1 MFQGVKGCAID
12 QETSELPRFSTQ
24 SEATRIAIETRTW
37 HFAVSVFPKKS
48 IASVCSDPAGVH
60 GELQDMNSFLSP
72 GMRLMGRVGFARK
85 FQVLF
90 LLFILPLAGSAWFI
104 TKDYRN
110 KLEVISGEQSGV
122 RQLLALDDLNV
133 ELSAQRDHAARW
145 KAADILREPT
155 PAAREAMAG
164 VDAGIP
170 RITKALQGV
179 NAVLVQESA
188 PADTMARYK
197 ALQAAVT
204 GLDTASLRTV
214 GWWPDGYDRFTT
226 VLNLVQALRE
236 QIAMDSGLILDPWL
250 ETYMLMQLSTQQ
262 VPDLIERIG
271 RLSSVG
277 QTSVASG
284 QFSLQSRL
292 QMRDLRGR
300 IDDSKEQM
308 NKAASLLLSKLPEQ
322 LRPWADTYAGV
333 KQVLESELKV
343 IDDGVF
349 GGSIKLKPEEF
360 EKSIDTLTNST
371 SGLRK
376 HSLESLNGRLDYY
389 HESSNM
395 EFIPL
400 AVVFCVLV
408 AMAMYLFA
416 CLQSSI
422 RNSARGITTLAES
435 LRDGNL
441 CVEVAVQGRDEL
453 AAISKA
459 LNVAVVQLRTSLL
472 GVNQET
478 LRVGDAVLTLTA
490 QSSGTLNEVEDQ
502 QQQISQI
509 ATAATELAAT
519 SQGVA
524 RSCEQASESARHTR
538 HIAEQSS
545 QDSQR
550 TTDSIQQ
557 LNQRLTETAAA
568 LGRVSEQGQQIQSV
582 VDAIRGI
589 AEQTNLLALN
599 AAIEAAR
606 AGEQGRGFA
615 VVADEVRSL
624 SQRTQASTAQIA
636 GTVDSLRSTV
646 TQAVNLME
654 AACGQAVND
663 AQSVTGL
670 GVRLGEIATA
680 VQGVADTLAQISTA
694 VEEQASTAD
703 EVSSN
708 IQQVDQAAG
717 RLLEGARA
725 VNQAADTLSQG
736 SRALNDNTARFRLG

>member
-1 MFQGVKGCAID
+1 MSG
-12 QETSELPRFSTQ
+12 L
-24 SEATRIAIETRTW
+24 
-37 HFAVSVFPKKS
+37 
-48 IASVCSDPAGVH
+48 
-60 GELQDMNSFLSP
+60 LSP
-72 GMRLMGRVGFARK
+72 GMRLMGHFGFARK

-90 LLFILPLAGSAWFI
+90 LLFMLPLVGSVWMIAQ
-104 TKDYRN
+104 DYRN
-110 KLEVISGEQSGV
+110 KLAVITGEQSGV
-122 RQLLALDDLNV
+122 RQLLVLDDLDF
-133 ELSAQRDHAARW
+133 ELSTQRDNAARW

-155 PAAREAMAG
+155 PAAKAAIAKL
-164 VDAGIP
+164 DANVSKISQ
-170 RITKALQGV
+170 ALD
-179 NAVLVQESA
+179 AVGAKLAQEDA
-188 PADTMARYK
+188 TAETMERYR
-197 ALQAAVT
+197 ALQASVK
-204 GLDTASLRTV
+204 GLDSASLRTV
-214 GWWPDGYDRFTT
+214 GWWPDGYDRFTASLSLT
-226 VLNLVQALRE
+226 QALRE

-262 VPDLIERIG
+262 MPDLIERIG
-271 RLSSVG
+271 RMASIG
-277 QTSVASG
+277 QTSVATG

-300 IDDSKEQM
+300 IDDAKDQM
-308 NKAASLLLSKLPEQ
+308 HKAGNLLLSKLPPE
-322 LRPWADTYAGV
+322 LEPWAV
-333 KQVLESELKV
+333 KYKATSAMLDAELKV
-343 IDDGVF
+343 LDEGVF

-360 EKSIDTLTNST
+360 ERSIDALL
-371 SGLRK
+371 GGMAQLRK
-376 HSLESLNGRLDYY
+376 QSLVSLNDRLEYY
-389 HESSNM
+389 RDTSNM
-395 EFIPL
+395 QFIPMAVAFGVLLL
-400 AVVFCVLV
+400 AAL
-408 AMAMYLFA
+408 YLFV

-422 RNSARGITTLAES
+422 RRSASGITTLAES

-441 CVEVAVQGRDEL
+441 CVEVSVQGRDEL

-472 GVNQET
+472 GVNHET
-478 LRVGDAVLTLTA
+478 RQLGDAVLTLNT
-490 QSSGTLNEVEDQ
+490 QSNGTLSEVEEQ
-502 QQQISQI
+502 QYQISQI
-509 ATAATELAAT
+509 AAAATELAAT

-524 RSCEQASESARHTR
+524 RSCEQASDSARQTR
-538 HIAEQSS
+538 KIAEESS
-545 QDSQR
+545 RDSRR

-557 LNQRLTETAAA
+557 LNQRLTDTAAA

-624 SQRTQASTAQIA
+624 SQRTQASTAEIA

-670 GVRLGEIATA
+670 GLRLGEIASA
-680 VQGVADTLAQISTA
+680 VQGVTDTLVQISTA

-703 EVSSN
+703 EVSNN

-725 VNQAADTLSQG
+725 VNQAADTLSKG
-736 SRALNDNTARFRLG
+736 SRALNDNTARFQLG

>member
-1 MFQGVKGCAID
+1 
-12 QETSELPRFSTQ
+12 
-24 SEATRIAIETRTW
+24 
-37 HFAVSVFPKKS
+37 
-48 IASVCSDPAGVH
+48 
-60 GELQDMNSFLSP
+60 MNSILSP
-72 GMRLMGRVGFARK
+72 GMRLMGHFGFARK
-85 FQVLF
+85 FQLLF
-90 LLFILPLAGSAWFI
+90 LLFMLPLVGSGWVIA
-104 TKDYRN
+104 TDYRN
-110 KLEVISGEQSGV
+110 KLAVISGEQSGV

-133 ELSAQRDHAARW
+133 ELAAQRDHAARW
-145 KAADILREPT
+145 KAADILKEPT
-155 PAAREAMAG
+155 PEAKAAMAS
-164 VDAGIP
+164 VDAGNP
-170 RITKALQGV
+170 RIAKALENLGAAL
-179 NAVLVQESA
+179 NAESA
-188 PADTMARYK
+188 PADTMNRYK
-197 ALQAAVT
+197 TLQASVA
-204 GLDTASLRTV
+204 GMDTASLRTV

-226 VLNLVQALRE
+226 ALSNVQALRE

-271 RLSSVG
+271 RMSSIG

-292 QMRDLRGR
+292 QMRDLRSR
-300 IDDSKEQM
+300 IDDAKDQM
-308 NKAASLLLSKLPEQ
+308 HKAGALLMSKLPAQ
-322 LRPWADTYAGV
+322 MQPWADQYSQVT
-333 KQVLESELKV
+333 QVLNTELKV
-343 IDDGVF
+343 LDEGVF
-349 GGSIKLKPEEF
+349 GGTIKLKPQEF
-360 EKSIDTLTNST
+360 ERSIDTLTKSVGDFRN
-371 SGLRK
+371 
-376 HSLESLNGRLDYY
+376 HSLKALYDRLDYY
-389 HESSNM
+389 HDVSNM

-400 AVVFCVLV
+400 AVVFGVL
-408 AMAMYLFA
+408 MLLAMYLFA
-416 CLQSSI
+416 CLQASI
-422 RNSARGITTLAES
+422 RSSASGITTLAES

-441 CVEVAVQGRDEL
+441 CVEVPVQGRDEL
-453 AAISKA
+453 AAISRA

-478 LRVGDAVLTLTA
+478 VRVGDAVLTLNA
-490 QSSGTLNEVEDQ
+490 QSSGTLTEVEDQ

-509 ATAATELAAT
+509 AAAATELAAT

-524 RSCEQASESARHTR
+524 RSCEQASASARHTR
-538 HIAEQSS
+538 QIAEQSS

-557 LNQRLTETAAA
+557 LNQRLTDTAAA

-636 GTVDSLRSTV
+636 GTVDSLRATV

-663 AQSVTGL
+663 ARSVTGL
-670 GVRLGEIATA
+670 GERLGEIATA
-680 VQGVADTLAQISTA
+680 VQGVTDTLVQISTA

-725 VNQAADTLSQG
+725 VNRAADTLSQG
-736 SRALNDNTARFRLG
+736 SQALSGNTARFRLG